1 MKSDALPP
9 IKTAGGKFYLSDW
22 IHEHA
27 PRRDSYITFV
37 DGMVRSGAV
46 LLGHDPTGKSE
57 IANDKDS
64 VITNF
69 WGVLQ
74 TPKYFEQFKR
84 RMEATP
90 FSEIEFHKSRKAL
103 NLYTEEIVQIDL
115 EAAIHFFIVARM
127 SRSGDM
133 KEFATITKTRTRR
146 QKNEQVSAWQTSI
159 ANLAAVHKRLFDVL
173 LISQDIFE
181 LLDEWDKNKTV
192 FIYLD
197 PPYLIEKGGRVTA
210 KLYGKFDWDRAMH
223 ERLLIRLV
231 QMRFAKIMLSGY
243 PSDLYAQYLKP
254 EAGWTMYTKEQ
265 PLHSAGGDEKRMQTE
280 AIWVN
285 YA

>member
-27 PRRDSYITFV
+27 PKRDSYITFI
-37 DGMVRSGAV
+37 DAMVRSGAV
-46 LLGHDPTGKSE
+46 LLGHDPVGKSE

-69 WGVLQ
+69 WRVLQ
-74 TPKYFEQFKR
+74 TPKYFDQFKR
-84 RMEATP
+84 RMEVTP
-90 FSEIEFHKSRKAL
+90 FSETEFHRSRKIL
-103 NLYTEEIVQIDL
+103 DLYQNEITTIDL
-115 EAAIHFFIVARM
+115 DAAVHFFIAARM

-133 KEFATITKTRTRR
+133 KEFTTITKSRTRR
-146 QKNEQVSAWQTSI
+146 DKNEQVSAWQTSV
-159 ANLAAVHKRLFDVL
+159 ANLPAVHRRMYDVL
-173 LISQDIFE
+173 LIRKDIFE
-181 LLDEWDKNKTV
+181 LLDEWDKIKTV

-197 PPYLIEKGGRVTA
+197 PPYLIEKGVRVTP
-210 KLYGKFDWDRAMH
+210 KLYGKFDWDRPMH
-223 ERLLIRLV
+223 ERLLKRLV
-231 QMRFAKIMLSGY
+231 RMRGAKIMLSGY
-243 PSDLYAQYLKP
+243 LSDLYAQYLTP

-265 PLHSAGGDEKRMQTE
+265 PLHSAGGSEKRIQTE

-285 YA
+285 Y